1 MSEKSLV
8 NYTLKGMRKLWRKPV
23 KHADAFT
30 SGIADLS
37 AYIRPVGNIW
47 IECKA
52 LDKWPKRPYTVVK
65 FEMDDLQRDFLLE
78 RKGWLWCRVGREY
91 LLFHYSD
98 AYWIV
103 DTEQATQERLRRVA
117 TKIWVNKVDWN
128 EFASIVSGRSG
139 DDTGT
144 DRVDTGN
151 SAGDFGSGLSTPV
164 DPKSKAR
171 KKQRT
176 GNADRHKRSAA
187 A

>member
-78 RKGWLWCRVGREY
+78 RRGWLWCRVGREY

-117 TKIWVNKVDWN
+117 TKIWVNKVDWQ
-128 EFASIVSGRSG
+128 EFAAIISRRTGDETGDGRINQDDLSSDTRGTNSI
-139 DDTGT
+139 
-144 DRVDTGN
+144 
-151 SAGDFGSGLSTPV
+151 PV
-164 DPKSKAR
+164 DERKAR
-171 KKQRT
+171 KK
-176 GNADRHKRSAA
+176 AIHKSGGRKRRAA